1 MNVKKNIKK
10 EGGTTLVE
18 LLVSLAIFAIFVSV
32 AVGGFVQALSN
43 QRLVLALM
51 ESTDNMSFVLEQIMR
66 EMRVS
71 TDFEQA
77 DENSIQFVRVESAPG
92 GSDAEYLIQYQ
103 YNAGD
108 RSILR
113 TKTLLVDGSPTV
125 DVQEARITAENVEV
139 TEFRV
144 IQQQTPPGPERF
156 TIVVGVSAS
165 DRGRTVTNSIQTTV
179 SSRLF

>member
-1 MNVKKNIKK
+1 MNCKQYYKK
-10 EGGTTLVE
+10 EEGTTLVE
-18 LLVSLAIFAIFVSV
+18 LLVSLAIFTIFVSV

-77 DENSIQFVRVESAPG
+77 DENSIQFVRVESVPG
-92 GSDAEYLIQYQ
+92 GGDAEYLIQYQ
-103 YNAGD
+103 YDSGN
-108 RSILR
+108 RSIVR
-113 TKTLLVDGSPTV
+113 IKTLLLDGSPTV
-125 DVQEARITAENVEV
+125 DVQEANITAENVEV
-139 TEFRV
+139 TDFRV
-144 IQQQTPPGPERF
+144 IQQRTPPGPERF
-156 TIVVGVSAS
+156 TITVGVSAS